1 LRDSQHVKGAYLE
14 VWSDMLGSVGVIAGA
29 VIIRF
34 TGWTWIDSA
43 VAVGIGLWVLPR
55 TWVLLKAS
63 LNILLEGVPEE
74 VNVGK
79 VGETLLAVPGVLSI
93 HDLHVWA
100 IGSGQIS
107 MTAHVVHQ
115 PETLAPA
122 ILEAVCERLAHD
134 FEITHVTVQC
144 ELEPCHQ
151 TDDAFHFA
159 TVKEDHA
166 SHGH

>member
-1 LRDSQHVKGAYLE
+1 
-14 VWSDMLGSVGVIAGA
+14 M
-29 VIIRF
+29 
-34 TGWTWIDSA
+34 
-43 VAVGIGLWVLPR
+43 
-55 TWVLLKAS
+55 LLKAS

-74 VNVGK
+74 VSVGK
-79 VGETLLAVPGVLSI
+79 IGEALLAVPSVLSI

-115 PETLAPA
+115 PDAAPA
-122 ILEAVCERLAHD
+122 TILNDVRERLAHD

-159 TVKEDHA
+159 SQAHA
-166 SHGH
+166 ECLHEKH